1 MKKPNKKLV
10 SQYYPFLVA
19 GCLIEKDNKILLVK
33 EGMVERGKWNQ
44 PAGWIDKNENPIK
57 AAQREAEEETG
68 LKIKIKNFLG
78 IYSFT
83 KRKQVLWSGDGPM
96 DVHAVKLIFLAK
108 VIGGKIKFDNKE
120 IIDAKFF
127 KPEEIF
133 KLRKKDLRDY
143 DIIDEVKDYLAG
155 KKYPINIIKHIKF
168 TAKY

>member
-1 MKKPNKKLV
+1 MLNKKIV

-19 GCLIEKDNKILLVK
+19 GCLIVKNRKILLVK

-44 PAGWIDKNENPIK
+44 PAGWVDKNESLIK

-68 LKIKIKNFLG
+68 LKVKIKHLLG
-78 IYSFT
+78 VYSFI
-83 KRKQVLWSGDGPM
+83 KKGQILWPGDKPI
-96 DVHAVKLIFLAK
+96 DVHAVKFIFLAK